1 MAGSVGH
8 CPHWG
13 WALHLPFVC
22 SRVWMPVHACVNGR
36 VPACVCV
43 SFVCACEY
51 LCAQVCVPVHSS
63 VAMHLGGVSECA
75 YVLSLPCVCLSSMCV
90 SVLVSFCGVWG
101 SVCMCEGTNKGAVT
115 AILRSPVITQ
125 KGMWNKVAHWVINIK
140 ARALDDK

>member
-1 MAGSVGH
+1 MDVCRHVSV
-8 CPHWG
+8 CP
-13 WALHLPFVC
+13 L
-22 SRVWMPVHACVNGR
+22 
-36 VPACVCV
+36 
-43 SFVCACEY
+43 
-51 LCAQVCVPVHSS
+51 CVPVNICVHRSACQSTQVWLCIWVVCLS
-63 VAMHLGGVSECA
+63 VRM